1 MSPPS
6 RRGRITKE
14 LQKELPTELPKEL
27 PTEGA
32 HAHGVTEA
40 GDLGA
45 ARLDAVAQLARLG
58 QVPEELGPAPP
69 TLGVRLRLPDPFGP
83 FGPFCTFGP
92 LCTFSPFGLLGPPGP
107 FGLFDAAKS
116 SGPLG
121 GFGRLGSSESLQLL
135 RGLLFPVRH
144 RPTTPGPC
152 LPPSL

>member
-1 MSPPS
+1 MEPAA
-6 RRGRITKE
+6 
-14 LQKELPTELPKEL
+14 EL

-45 ARLDAVAQLARLG
+45 AGLDAVAQLARLG
-58 QVPEELGPAPP
+58 KVPEELGAAPSA
-69 TLGVRLRLPDPFGP
+69 LGVRLRLPDPFGP
-83 FGPFCTFGP
+83 FGPF
-92 LCTFSPFGLLGPPGP
+92 GL

-116 SGPLG
+116 SGP
-121 GFGRLGSSESLQLL
+121 FGPMSPFGPLGSSESFQLL

-144 RPTTPGPC
+144 RPTTPGTS